1 VERGSI
7 FMVGSG
13 RQSTA
18 ESRAKFLKLVLG
30 RVSKFGWMKQLATN
44 LLFGIQR
51 SAFVFLNL

>member
-1 VERGSI
+1 
-7 FMVGSG
+7 MVGSG